1 VLTGSSPQA
10 EAMLARM
17 IKSQPLFRFNGASCR
32 CTEITIAP
40 T

>member
-1 VLTGSSPQA
+1 
-10 EAMLARM
+10 M